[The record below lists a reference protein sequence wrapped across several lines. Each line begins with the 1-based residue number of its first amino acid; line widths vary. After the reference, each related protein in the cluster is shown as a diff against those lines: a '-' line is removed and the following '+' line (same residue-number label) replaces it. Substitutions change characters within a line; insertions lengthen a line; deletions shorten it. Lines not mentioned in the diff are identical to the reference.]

1 MRRNSSF
8 SKKRYLMVGLFILVI
23 AGISIGYAALQTT
36 LTINGTTK
44 IKKTTFQVC
53 FENARQLNT
62 EDEHSIDPTATQ
74 GDSGIA
80 INANDCTKASWS
92 VTLNQP
98 GDFYEFSIDVHNTG
112 TLNAKLGNVAAT
124 QVTDFAAPSEGEP
137 KPSDYI
143 GYSITPVAPQTSLP
157 AVNDLLNAGNKYT
170 LKFKVWFKT
179 DIDPED
185 LPRNPQTLNFD
196 YALTYNQV

>member
-1 MRRNSSF
+1 MRRNNGF
-8 SKKRYLMVGLFILVI
+8 FKKRNLMVGLFILVV

-53 FENARQLNT
+53 FENAKQLNT
-62 EDEHSIDPTATQ
+62 EDTHSINPTATQ

-80 INANDCTKASWS
+80 INSNDCTKASWS
-92 VTLNQP
+92 ITLNEP

-112 TLNAKLGNVAAT
+112 TLNAKLTDVVATTVADLT
-124 QVTDFAAPSEGEP
+124 TEQQKYVSYTIS
-137 KPSDYI
+137 
-143 GYSITPVAPQTSLP
+143 PVSPQTALP
-157 AVNDLLNAGNKYT
+157 AINDPLNAGNKYT
-170 LKFKVWFKT
+170 LKFKVMFRT

-185 LPRNPQTLNFD
+185 LPQTPQTMNFN
-196 YALTYNQV
+196 YKLTYDQV